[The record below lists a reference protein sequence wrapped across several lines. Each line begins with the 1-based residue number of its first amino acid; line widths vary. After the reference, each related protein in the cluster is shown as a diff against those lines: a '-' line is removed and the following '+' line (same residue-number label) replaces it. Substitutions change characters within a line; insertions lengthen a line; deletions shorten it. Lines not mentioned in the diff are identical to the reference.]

1 MNYFKDISKPESLL
15 TIFIGLL
22 LTEVI
27 MISLFRYDRGLWKT
41 MINRWYTEFTWSA
54 IISDVAIVMI
64 GFFITQ
70 YLYKRFVGQKW
81 NPLIFVGI
89 LLAVQIIHDILYYLF
104 VIKPFPTQT
113 NKIMDFMK
121 LYATE
126 VSWGAITG
134 DSIMVITAAIIAML
148 LKNTGNYNQLFIMTV
163 SLYLIPYL
171 LNQTN

>member
-1 MNYFKDISKPESLL
+1 MTYFKDISKPDSLL

-22 LTEVI
+22 VTEVI
-27 MISLFRYDRGLWKT
+27 MITLFRSDRGIWKT

-70 YLYKRFVGQKW
+70 YLYKQFVGQKW
-81 NPLIFVGI
+81 NPLIFIGI

-104 VIKPFPTQT
+104 VIRPYPPQT
-113 NKIMDFMK
+113 NKIMDFMN
-121 LYATE
+121 LYAEE

-134 DSIMVITAAIIAML
+134 DSLMVIMTAVIAML
-148 LKNTGNYNQLFIMTV
+148 LKNTSNYNQLFVMTS
-163 SLYLIPYL
+163 SLYLMPYL
-171 LNQTN
+171 LYQKY

>member
-1 MNYFKDISKPESLL
+1 MTYFKDISKPDSLL

-22 LTEVI
+22 VTEVI
-27 MISLFRYDRGLWKT
+27 MITLFRSDRGIWKT

-70 YLYKRFVGQKW
+70 YLYKQFVGQKW
-81 NPLIFVGI
+81 NPLIFIGI

-104 VIKPFPTQT
+104 VIRPYPPQT
-113 NKIMDFMK
+113 NKIMDFMN
-121 LYATE
+121 LYAEE

-134 DSIMVITAAIIAML
+134 DSLMVIMTAVIAML
-148 LKNTGNYNQLFIMTV
+148 LKNTGNYNQLFVMTV

-171 LNQTN
+171 LNQKY

>member
-1 MNYFKDISKPESLL
+1 MTYFKDISKPDSLL

-22 LTEVI
+22 VTEVI
-27 MISLFRYDRGLWKT
+27 MITLFRSDRGIWKT

-81 NPLIFVGI
+81 NPLIFIGI
-89 LLAVQIIHDILYYLF
+89 LLAVQIIHDILYYFF
-104 VIKPFPTQT
+104 VVRPFPPNT

-121 LYATE
+121 LYAEE

-134 DSIMVITAAIIAML
+134 DSLMVIMTAVIAML
-148 LKNTGNYNQLFIMTV
+148 LKNAGNYNQMFIMTIT
-163 SLYLIPYL
+163 LYLMPYL
-171 LNQTN
+171 LYQKY

>member
-1 MNYFKDISKPESLL
+1 MTYFKDISKPDSLL

-22 LTEVI
+22 VTEVI
-27 MISLFRYDRGLWKT
+27 MITLFRSDRGIWKT

-70 YLYKRFVGQKW
+70 YLYKQFVGQKW
-81 NPLIFVGI
+81 NPLIFIGI

-104 VIKPFPTQT
+104 VIRPYPPQT
-113 NKIMDFMK
+113 NKIMDFMN
-121 LYATE
+121 LYAEE

-134 DSIMVITAAIIAML
+134 DSLMVIMTAVIAML
-148 LKNTGNYNQLFIMTV
+148 LKNTSNYNQLFVMTS
-163 SLYLIPYL
+163 SLYLMPYL
-171 LNQTN
+171 LYHKY